1 MTKLINTNG
10 FGFGKKKG
18 LVDYDIF
25 SEMFLICFG

>member
-1 MTKLINTNG
+1 MTKLINTN
-10 FGFGKKKG
+10 GFGKKKG